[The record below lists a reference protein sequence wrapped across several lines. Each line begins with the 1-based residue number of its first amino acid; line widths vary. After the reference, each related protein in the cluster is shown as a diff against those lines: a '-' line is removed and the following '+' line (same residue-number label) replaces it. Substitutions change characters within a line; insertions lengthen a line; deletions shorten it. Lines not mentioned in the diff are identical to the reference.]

1 MIAMI
6 EGIQAWVVCGLLY
19 AAGILLQSSSKLWL
33 QVLVVL
39 GCTRRLPRK
48 PSESAILITGA
59 HGHDELILRL
69 SNLGYTV
76 FAVFKPDCDS
86 EDSMEVSE
94 ILRLWHHRQVML
106 PRVSWGLVAPI
117 TANLTHQE
125 DRERVCG
132 TIKSYCVHHSLNL
145 VSVIYLHQNR
155 LVKGLKTLLP
165 TSLRPGSYTG
175 NQKDTDG
182 LRKSILADIMD
193 PYLSLTDFFPQLST
207 ASGNIIMISE
217 EDMYDVS
224 LRYRQAAACD
234 MHDELSLFGIEV
246 TSVVSGP
253 RARVQA
259 KTKST
264 FSFLSQLWAH
274 AGSPRVAF
282 HWLLDSFHVS
292 QEDYISCVESI
303 ICEKSS
309 ARTRLIG
316 SYPHTKALISRWP
329 HLLRYM
335 SLFQED

>member
-1 MIAMI
+1 
-6 EGIQAWVVCGLLY
+6 
-19 AAGILLQSSSKLWL
+19 
-33 QVLVVL
+33 
-39 GCTRRLPRK
+39 
-48 PSESAILITGA
+48 
-59 HGHDELILRL
+59 
-69 SNLGYTV
+69 
-76 FAVFKPDCDS
+76 
-86 EDSMEVSE
+86 
-94 ILRLWHHRQVML
+94 ML

-217 EDMYDVS
+217 EDMYDGELIPIPRFRYTNSARSAVS
-224 LRYRQAAACD
+224 LRYRQAAACA

-259 KTKST
+259 KT
-264 FSFLSQLWAH
+264 
-274 AGSPRVAF
+274 
-282 HWLLDSFHVS
+282 
-292 QEDYISCVESI
+292 
-303 ICEKSS
+303 
-309 ARTRLIG
+309 
-316 SYPHTKALISRWP
+316 
-329 HLLRYM
+329 
-335 SLFQED
+335 